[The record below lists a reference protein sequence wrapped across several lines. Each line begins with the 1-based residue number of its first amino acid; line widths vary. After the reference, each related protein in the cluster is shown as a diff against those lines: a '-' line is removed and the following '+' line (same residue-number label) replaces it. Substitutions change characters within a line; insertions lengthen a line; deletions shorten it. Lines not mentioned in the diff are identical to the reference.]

1 MEIPKKREAG
11 ILKSAATAG
20 LVFLAGGQVE
30 AQDFSNWRTV
40 RPQEFE
46 RLHISED
53 MIQRVDANN
62 GNVPVDETK
71 RARVFTDRS
80 NTTYYWINTNSQNA
94 NLDYLAEQRRISS
107 EEKERKTT
115 EANEKNEAGPTSPK
129 EEKPSAELPV
139 DSPPDV
145 ADNTEGKPAEV
156 NTTETTLPPISD
168 TEVEPD
174 IEIPADAAEEAAN
187 IEEVPVED
195 TSAPETSDTPP
206 VSEKDLAELEMDTV
220 MEKLEEYV
228 NRFEVKEAYVTSSS
242 GKEYSLAEIP
252 VEAFEDPED
261 KTDLSGALIIHD
273 IETDTE
279 YEVRRRNKHGLT
291 DGVFY
296 FAEALKNSNARG
308 ACLELLTKQGK
319 TELSPEEKIKYL
331 QEFFTSGIEG
341 LKKYKQP
348 KVSDDLAF
356 KN

>member
-30 AQDFSNWRTV
+30 AQDFSHWRV
-40 RPQEFE
+40 VGEQEFK
-46 RLHISED
+46 RLHIPDSLVQKVSAKE
-53 MIQRVDANN
+53 
-62 GNVPVDETK
+62 GLVPIDETK
-71 RARVFTDRS
+71 AARAYSDAR
-80 NTTYYWINTNSQNA
+80 TTYYWINKDTPKTKAEDLASTPQEDTKAISENE
-94 NLDYLAEQRRISS
+94 LAELKAKTKKNAIS
-107 EEKERKTT
+107 EKEKTENKILTDVPGTENKTT
-115 EANEKNEAGPTSPK
+115 AESIPDRTEDLGVGSLAEALT
-129 EEKPSAELPV
+129 
-139 DSPPDV
+139 DSTP
-145 ADNTEGKPAEV
+145 
-156 NTTETTLPPISD
+156 
-168 TEVEPD
+168 
-174 IEIPADAAEEAAN
+174 N
-187 IEEVPVED
+187 IEERSLEE
-195 TSAPETSDTPP
+195 TPEPEIVDTPP
-206 VSEKDLAELEMDTV
+206 VEEKDPAELEMDTI

-228 NRFEVKEAYVTSSS
+228 NRFEVKEAYVTNSS

-341 LKKYKQP
+341 LKKYNQP